1 MSVDRIQDD
10 QFRKVLQHLATLAA
24 VMPDD
29 SDAQNHV
36 IEAVGEIAKARKC
49 LVEAP

>member
-1 MSVDRIQDD
+1 MSVDRIQDEC
-10 QFRKVLQHLATLAA
+10 FRKALQQLAALAA

-36 IEAVGEIAKARKC
+36 IEAVGEVSKARKC
-49 LVEAP
+49 LVEQS